1 MNNNDLNLLRVFA
14 LLLDERNVSR
24 AAARLHLTQS
34 ALSRALTR
42 LRRDFGDPLFVRA
55 PGGVLPTAKALSLEA
70 SIRDTLE
77 RVNRLYETP
86 RAFDPKTAKGVIRI
100 ATTDYFEQVV
110 WTELAGALHKQAP
123 GITMI
128 SMMTG
133 SQIPVQSMRDG
144 EVQLAV
150 AGFFGEMPAG
160 FMKQSIF
167 SDSFVCTMRAS
178 GTRKEKEKEMKDKE
192 MTLERFLSLS
202 HLIVSPRGEL
212 DGAVDAALQKKG
224 KQRHIAA
231 SVCSFLSSGPLVA
244 NSDLV
249 LTAPARLVAKFS
261 GHLPLVTFAPPLL
274 LPKINIVQVWH
285 ERYHRDPMLQWFR
298 HAIAGAIAK
307 LGD

>member
-1 MNNNDLNLLRVFA
+1 MTSNDLNLLRVFA

-42 LRRDFGDPLFVRA
+42 LRRDFGDPLFVRG
-55 PGGVLPTAKALSLEA
+55 PGGVLPTARALSLEA

-77 RVNRLYETP
+77 RLNRLYESP
-86 RAFDPKTAKGVIRI
+86 RMFDPKTAKGVIRI

-110 WTELAGALHKQAP
+110 WAELAGALHKQAP

-128 SMMTG
+128 TLMTG
-133 SQIPVQSMRDG
+133 SQIPVQAMRDG

-150 AGFFGEMPAG
+150 AGFFGDLPAG

-167 SDSFVCTMRAS
+167 SDTFVCAMKSANS
-178 GTRKEKEKEMKDKE
+178 RKEKDMS
-192 MTLERFLSLS
+192 LERFLSLS

-212 DGAVDAALQKKG
+212 DGAVDLALRKKG
-224 KQRHIAA
+224 KERHIAA
-231 SVCSFLSSGPLVA
+231 SVCSFLSSGLLVA

-249 LTAPARLVAKFS
+249 LTAPARLIAKFS
-261 GHLPLVTFAPPLL
+261 GYLPLVTFAPPLL

-285 ERYHRDPMLQWFR
+285 ERYNRDPMLQWFR
-298 HAIAGAIAK
+298 HAVAGACAK
-307 LGD
+307 LVS

>member
-1 MNNNDLNLLRVFA
+1 MTTNDLNLLRVFA

-42 LRRDFGDPLFVRA
+42 LRRDFSDPLFVRA
-55 PGGVLPTAKALSLEA
+55 PGGVLPTAKALALETP
-70 SIRDTLE
+70 IREALE
-77 RVNRLYETP
+77 RLNRLYETP
-86 RAFDPKTAKGVIRI
+86 QAFDPKTAKGVIRI

-110 WTELAGALHKQAP
+110 WSGLAGALNKRAP
-123 GITMI
+123 GVTMI
-128 SMMTG
+128 TMMTG
-133 SQIPVQSMRDG
+133 SQVHVQPMRDG

-150 AGFFGEMPAG
+150 AGFFNDLPAG

-167 SDSFVCTMRAS
+167 SDSFVCAMRAS
-178 GTRKEKEKEMKDKE
+178 PANKEKE

-202 HLIVSPRGEL
+202 HLIVSPSGEL
-212 DGAVDAALQKKG
+212 DGAVDVALRKKG
-224 KQRHIAA
+224 KKRHIAA

-249 LTAPARLVAKFS
+249 LTAPSRLISKFNKYLS
-261 GHLPLVTFAPPLL
+261 LRTFAPPLA

-285 ERYHRDPMLQWFR
+285 ERYNRDPMLQWFR
-298 HAIAGAIAK
+298 HAIAEACGK
-307 LGD
+307 LPAVH